1 MKLYVMSGAV
11 NGIDSI
17 DGMYYLIAE
26 TGECLASHF
35 CSCKYFAK
43 GDLYERRP
51 ERIEKFTKR
60 FGDIEVLYS
69 CAYLISSF
77 ARYNDLIM

>member
-26 TGECLASHF
+26 TGECLGLCTRTF
-35 CSCKYFAK
+35 REYK
-43 GDLYERRP
+43 
-51 ERIEKFTKR
+51 
-60 FGDIEVLYS
+60 
-69 CAYLISSF
+69 
-77 ARYNDLIM
+77 

>member
-26 TGECLASHF
+26 TGECLKRIA
-35 CSCKYFAK
+35 
-43 GDLYERRP
+43 RR
-51 ERIEKFTKR
+51 RT
-60 FGDIEVLYS
+60 
-69 CAYLISSF
+69 
-77 ARYNDLIM
+77 